1 MRIVK
6 EFIVGFVKGF
16 FTMIAAFVAILASA
30 EVVGR
35 LANKTK
41 EVMMNK
47 R

>member
-6 EFIVGFVKGF
+6 EFIVGFIKGF
-16 FTMIAAFVAILASA
+16 STMIAAFVAILAGA
-30 EVVGR
+30 EIVGR

-41 EVMMNK
+41 EVMLGK